1 MFVGKIF
8 VECDGVIRFITVF
21 QTLTSDMT
29 HSTLDS
35 DSRAGSACTS
45 ISNQSNAE
53 DTIQW
58 KKGNVLGKGAFGVV
72 SVPQIMYKLKS
83 NCMK

>member
-1 MFVGKIF
+1 
-8 VECDGVIRFITVF
+8 
-21 QTLTSDMT
+21 MT

-72 SVPQIMYKLKS
+72 SVPLIMYKRVTS
-83 NCMK
+83 